1 MKSWEKWTCEA
12 TSFDL
17 CTVTVEPFRTKLDV
31 NPRPL
36 QSVGTVALPE
46 ATSTTA
52 GKRETEMWPLPQLYC
67 HICSKLEPNWTKWA
81 LERRREI

>member
-12 TSFDL
+12 TSYDL

-46 ATSTTA
+46 ATSTIA
-52 GKRETEMWPLPQLYC
+52 GKR
-67 HICSKLEPNWTKWA
+67 
-81 LERRREI
+81 